1 MPVERMEPEDVFDML
16 QDMAERIERGGLKS
30 ATIRAMT
37 REGEMLEHTFPL
49 ETEEDQNTALLFI
62 RKLLGQ
68 VH

>member
-1 MPVERMEPEDVFDML
+1 MTDTMDAEDFWAML
-16 QDMAERIERGGLKS
+16 QDMAERIERGGVKS

-37 REGEMLEHTFPL
+37 REGEMIEHTFPL